1 MISLSDSWSKYWAQ
15 ENYFDNVTL
24 SASNT
29 ATQISYP
36 ANIAPNSLSGN
47 DLLDMQ
53 SSNSTVINTV
63 NVFSN
68 AIQLNWGVLDDS
80 NYKVVIAKSD
90 IPKEKFA
97 DITSDDTYTFVNLEP
112 DTQYQI
118 RSGIRADDSTQ
129 SVLEFTTLSTGVLPF
144 VSGIDLS
151 AVYNGDTVDLSWLDS
166 NYMGEN
172 RYRVERAVNY
182 GEYELTSLAPRFD
195 TLISDDVE
203 PHWDS
208 ISYKVFERLGTQKL
222 YSDEIIVDIP

>member
-68 AIQLNWGVLDDS
+68 AIQLNWDGSDNSD
-80 NYKVVIAKSD
+80 YKVVIAKSD
-90 IPKEKFA
+90 TPKEKFA

-118 RSGIRADDSTQ
+118 RSGIRANDSTQ

-151 AVYNGDTVDLSWLDS
+151 AAYNGDTVDLSWLDS
-166 NYMGEN
+166 NDVGEN
-172 RYRVERAVNY
+172 RYRVERSIN
-182 GEYELTSLAPRFD
+182 GEDYILTGY
-195 TLISDDVE
+195 V
-203 PHWDS
+203 
-208 ISYKVFERLGTQKL
+208 KL
-222 YSDEIIVDIP
+222 SGAEF

>member
-1 MISLSDSWSKYWAQ
+1 
-15 ENYFDNVTL
+15 
-24 SASNT
+24 
-29 ATQISYP
+29 
-36 ANIAPNSLSGN
+36 
-47 DLLDMQ
+47 MQ

-68 AIQLNWGVLDDS
+68 AIQLNWDGSDNSD
-80 NYKVVIAKSD
+80 YKVVIAKSD
-90 IPKEKFA
+90 TPKEKFA

-166 NYMGEN
+166 NDIGEN

>member
-90 IPKEKFA
+90 APKEKFA

-129 SVLEFTTLSTGVLPF
+129 SVLEFRTLSTGVLPF

-151 AVYNGDTVDLSWLDS
+151 AAYNGDTVDLSWLDS
-166 NYMGEN
+166 NDVGEN
-172 RYRVERAVNY
+172 RYRVERSINDEDY
-182 GEYELTSLAPRFD
+182 ILTGY
-195 TLISDDVE
+195 V
-203 PHWDS
+203 
-208 ISYKVFERLGTQKL
+208 KL
-222 YSDEIIVDIP
+222 SGAEF